1 MTGRTRTPEQGN
13 HRETP
18 NLQQTWWVEKQLGK
32 NVILWAEDWDRILDV
47 WDFNTDVEHKIF
59 KNCDKYLNKINTQK
73 QKVFE
78 IIAKKSKDIAEKRA
92 KQHKITLDPKDEK
105 VTEKELRIGMT
116 FCKKSEKINEK
127 EYIRRTILSL
137 FHEIQEKMGN
147 LPIKD
152 QKKLVELSRPN
163 DYPYSNWDIYML
175 FTSYHA
181 ICKSLR
187 EQKLT
192 VNDLRN

>member
-1 MTGRTRTPEQGN
+1 MAN
-13 HRETP
+13 
-18 NLQQTWWVEKQLGK
+18 NIALSD
-32 NVILWAEDWDRILDV
+32 EDWDRILDV
-47 WDFNTDVEHKIF
+47 WDFNTDLEHKIF

-78 IIAKKSKDIAEKRA
+78 IIAKKSKDIAKKRA
-92 KQHKITLDPKDEK
+92 KQDKRTLDPEDEE
-105 VTEKELRIGMT
+105 VTKKALRTGMQ
-116 FCKKSEKINEK
+116 FCKKSKKINEK

-181 ICKSLR
+181 ICKSLS

>member
-1 MTGRTRTPEQGN
+1 M
-13 HRETP
+13 
-18 NLQQTWWVEKQLGK
+18 GK
-32 NVILWAEDWDRILDV
+32 SLVLSPEDWDRILDV

-92 KQHKITLDPKDEK
+92 KQHKITLDPKDEE
-105 VTEKELRIGMT
+105 VTKKELRTGMQ
-116 FCKKSEKINEK
+116 FCKKSKKINEE

-163 DYPYSNWDIYML
+163 DYPYSNRDIYML
-175 FTSYHA
+175 FTTYHV
-181 ICKSLR
+181 ICESLS